1 MLFPG
6 GHPTSLT
13 GVTMGDYDA
22 AAVAK
27 AIITQMV
34 KAGQLKESDI
44 KVIGETDVIPNPC
57 YVVRGDLPQDLKDK
71 IKEFFM
77 TYDDESYFEAVHENK
92 DIRFVEVTDETYTPA
107 KEMLELLKIDMG
119 DK

>member
-1 MLFPG
+1 
-6 GHPTSLT
+6 
-13 GVTMGDYDA
+13 MGDYDA

-71 IKEFFM
+71 IKEF
-77 TYDDESYFEAVHENK
+77 S
-92 DIRFVEVTDETYTPA
+92 
-107 KEMLELLKIDMG
+107 
-119 DK
+119 